1 MYSLLHTPY
10 YNKQKGI
17 GNPFSC
23 CNHYLLIFWL
33 GVVVPPHRLGSQSP
47 MYYYY
52 TNSHYKLTFY
62 THKNKISQQ
71 SIFKSDLRLANQY
84 SQHIRSMV
92 TINLCHGRDPM
103 TIDHRCNVIV
113 VTLTNLRP
121 YGTLFPHNFQ
131 SIFRTF

>member
-1 MYSLLHTPY
+1 M
-10 YNKQKGI
+10 
-17 GNPFSC
+17 
-23 CNHYLLIFWL
+23 
-33 GVVVPPHRLGSQSP
+33 VPPHRLGSQSP

-52 TNSHYKLTFY
+52 TNSHYKPTLSFMDITQTRCRCALSCTTTNIHFTY
-62 THKNKISQQ
+62 KNKISQQ

-84 SQHIRSMV
+84 SWHIRSMV